1 MKLIDVASAVKAA
14 DSENQLEAISVRQI
28 QRILAQAMREIRGA
42 VMAAEDEM
50 LVVPGLG
57 RFRSRLHDI
66 KPSADAEAG
75 AEGEAEEPGQR
86 RVIKFFPARDDRE
99 GRAAHEADE
108 HDAGAEE
115 PAGAAAAEH

>member
-14 DSENQLEAISVRQI
+14 DSERLENISVSQI
-28 QRILAQAMREIRGA
+28 QRVLTHAMREIRAA
-42 VMAAEDEM
+42 VLAAEDEI

-66 KPSADAEAG
+66 KASSTDGEADAEELA
-75 AEGEAEEPGQR
+75 QR

-99 GRAAHEADE
+99 GRAAQDGD
-108 HDAGAEE
+108 DATAETE
-115 PAGAAAAEH
+115 AAAEGSTEATAA